1 MAEAT
6 PDGIADGYAS
16 ELRREILRSEIQRVQ
31 VLAVVLAI
39 LLVTTVTATT
49 CLPGLLERIF
59 RGRLAWW
66 EPLASIGPFALY
78 EFIVLFVLS
87 RRASRDGDFPRY
99 ARFANAFIETSLPS
113 VMILD
118 AEPAHGADGALR
130 LLAAAALFHVHPA
143 VDLAARLL
151 AVAVDRRP
159 SRRCSSSCWSSGSS
173 RWSPIPPRPSTRC
186 STISPAALCCCGA
199 GVIAGI
205 VARSLRRQFDKSVAA
220 AAARDRITNMFGQ
233 HVSPAVVDRLLA
245 SRTDPPSEMREVC
258 VLFLDIRGFTA
269 MTRVRP
275 ADETVALLNDFFAE
289 MIDVV
294 DRNHGIINK
303 FLGDGFLALFGA
315 PLEDPKAAVNALA
328 AARGMLEAVDRW
340 NKARPQT
347 TLRVGIGIH
356 LGEAVTGTVGSPQ
369 RKEYTVIG
377 DTVNLAARLEQLTK
391 ETGSQLLVSSSVHR
405 ATTGADGATDLGPLP
420 IRGYDEE
427 CGYGRWCELVL
438 RLRLQHERARL
449 FEERLKPEGVPRAS
463 GSRAG
468 STAGGSPSTSGQPRR
483 GPATSCWRGGGARHV
498 EPAAG
503 KGFEV
508 LDRYE
513 AWPAAT
519 TSAIVPVCA
528 ATPAPRSRRSP
539 MSRC

>member
-31 VLAVVLAI
+31 VLAIVLAI
-39 LLVTTVTATT
+39 LLVTTVTATQL
-49 CLPGLLERIF
+49 LPGLLERIV

-113 VMILD
+113 VMILMLSRHM
-118 AEPAHGADGALR
+118 EPTVLFGFWPPLLYFVFILLSTLR
-130 LLAAAALFHVHPA
+130 LDFWLSLWTGAVAAVQQLLLVFWLIPLEPHTTAPEHSLFYHSTRSIALF
-143 VDLAARLL
+143 
-151 AVAVDRRP
+151 
-159 SRRCSSSCWSSGSS
+159 
-173 RWSPIPPRPSTRC
+173 
-186 STISPAALCCCGA
+186 GA

-205 VARSLRRQFDKSVAA
+205 VAGSLRRQFDKSVAA

-275 ADETVALLNDFFAE
+275 AGETVALLNDFFAE

-315 PLEDPKAAVNALA
+315 PLEDSKAAVNALA

-347 TLRVGIGIH
+347 ALRVGIGIH

-391 ETGSQLLVSSSVHR
+391 ETGSQLLVSSTVHR

-427 CGYGRWCELVL
+427 VRVWKV
-438 RLRLQHERARL
+438 
-449 FEERLKPEGVPRAS
+449 V
-463 GSRAG
+463 
-468 STAGGSPSTSGQPRR
+468 
-483 GPATSCWRGGGARHV
+483 
-498 EPAAG
+498 
-503 KGFEV
+503 
-508 LDRYE
+508 
-513 AWPAAT
+513 
-519 TSAIVPVCA
+519 
-528 ATPAPRSRRSP
+528 
-539 MSRC
+539 